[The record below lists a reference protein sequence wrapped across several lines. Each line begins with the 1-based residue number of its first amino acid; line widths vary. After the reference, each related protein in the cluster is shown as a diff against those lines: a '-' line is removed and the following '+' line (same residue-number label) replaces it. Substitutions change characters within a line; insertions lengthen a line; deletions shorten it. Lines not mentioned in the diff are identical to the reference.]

1 MITGEEILRNE
12 GEGSMDNLRSIMELI
27 GGYGSSD
34 GPTAVFVAGRLG
46 NVSMGMT
53 IASIVIGLLF
63 CFLGLKLIK
72 VISALMGFCIG
83 AAAGVVINGIV
94 GVTGFTRVII
104 VFACAVV
111 LAVLVF
117 FLHRVGIFLITFAA
131 TISAVFIFIGANEKT
146 YVIAAL
152 GAAVVLG
159 VVAMIFAEQG
169 AIIVTSLIGG
179 FSAGTGIASAAGLT
193 SNMFVGLG
201 IAGALAVIGMIVQ
214 FVMYSRKAGKNE
226 RTPVKKA
233 KKKDVMES
241 EVEKARMLL
250 DDDEEEDFDD

>member
-1 MITGEEILRNE
+1 MQNE

-27 GGYGSSD
+27 GGKGSSD
-34 GPTAVFVAGRLG
+34 GPAAVFVAGRLG
-46 NVSMGMT
+46 NVSMGMA
-53 IASIVIGLLF
+53 IASVVIGLLF

-72 VISALMGFCIG
+72 VISALMGFCTG

-94 GVTGFTRVII
+94 GVTGFTRVIV

-131 TISAVFIFIGANEKT
+131 TISTVFIFTSANEKI
-146 YVIAAL
+146 YVIVAL

-169 AIIVTSLIGG
+169 AIIVTSVTGG
-179 FSAGTGIASAAGLT
+179 VSAGTGIVSLAGLT
-193 SNMFVGLG
+193 GNMFVGLG
-201 IAGALAVIGMIVQ
+201 IAGVLAVTGMIVQ
-214 FVMYSRKAGKNE
+214 FVMYSRKSGKNE
-226 RTPVKKA
+226 KAPVRKVR
-233 KKKDVMES
+233 KKDAMES